1 MTSAPSWPTR
11 AYCLVDHVAELE
23 RRLVE
28 QAAELTSTID
38 KLKKSEAEATA
49 RAEELS
55 SILDAIPGIVIIS
68 RDPTCDHVTGNRAT
82 YDLLRLPYDSNLS
95 KSARENNNRCSQ
107 FQIMN
112 AGREL
117 ATSELPVRR
126 AVASG
131 REIQAAELTWVSND
145 GTSLDTLG
153 NAVPLRDREGKI
165 RGAVGVFVDITARNQ
180 AMAALRESEDRY
192 RDLVEHSQDLLCT
205 HDLNGKVLSCNPAA
219 ARSLGYEV
227 NQLLDRPLRAVIAP
241 EFRVQ
246 FDAYLCRIKT
256 VGVDKGAMAVITRT
270 GERRIWEY
278 HNTLRAE
285 AIPAPIV
292 RGIAHDVT
300 ERKRAE
306 RSLRL
311 FRMLIDESNESVE
324 VVDPGTLR
332 ILDVNQK
339 ACSSLGYSREEL
351 LCLRIPDIESE
362 ASGSTTAGLTQE
374 LKKSRSLVMERMRRR
389 KDGSTF
395 PVEVSLKWVQ
405 LERDYYVTIARD
417 ITDRK
422 QVVEKLQEYERVI
435 EGYEDPVI
443 VVDRQYRYVIA
454 NRAFLNYR
462 DMQKEQVIGRSVGEV
477 LDRQVFETTIK
488 QKMDECFQGK
498 VIEYEMQHEYPK
510 LGKRDLRVSYFPI
523 EGPGGF
529 DRIVCIV
536 RDVTHQKQAERALQQ
551 AQAEVARVT
560 RFAAMG
566 ELTASIAHEIN
577 QPLAAVAAD
586 ASAALRWLA
595 PQPPNLD
602 EAREALGRA
611 IQEVNRAGRVIQR
624 IRALLQREPDAVQT
638 LDGNELIC
646 ETLLLAENELRRS
659 GVTVKTALADDAP
672 APRGDRTQVQQ
683 VILNLILNAIDAMS
697 SVNDRPRELVIA
709 SFNSPEGLL
718 IQVQDSGTGLDSALI
733 EGIFEPFFTT
743 KPNGIGLGL
752 SISRSIV
759 EAHGG
764 HLWATP
770 NFPRGALFQFT
781 LARTDVAA

>member
-389 KDGSTF
+389 KDG
-395 PVEVSLKWVQ
+395 P
-405 LERDYYVTIARD
+405 
-417 ITDRK
+417 
-422 QVVEKLQEYERVI
+422 
-435 EGYEDPVI
+435 P
-443 VVDRQYRYVIA
+443 
-454 NRAFLNYR
+454 
-462 DMQKEQVIGRSVGEV
+462 
-477 LDRQVFETTIK
+477 
-488 QKMDECFQGK
+488 
-498 VIEYEMQHEYPK
+498 YPWK
-510 LGKRDLRVSYFPI
+510 
-523 EGPGGF
+523 
-529 DRIVCIV
+529 
-536 RDVTHQKQAERALQQ
+536 
-551 AQAEVARVT
+551 
-560 RFAAMG
+560 
-566 ELTASIAHEIN
+566 
-577 QPLAAVAAD
+577 
-586 ASAALRWLA
+586 
-595 PQPPNLD
+595 
-602 EAREALGRA
+602 
-611 IQEVNRAGRVIQR
+611 
-624 IRALLQREPDAVQT
+624 
-638 LDGNELIC
+638 
-646 ETLLLAENELRRS
+646 
-659 GVTVKTALADDAP
+659 
-672 APRGDRTQVQQ
+672 
-683 VILNLILNAIDAMS
+683 S
-697 SVNDRPRELVIA
+697 S
-709 SFNSPEGLL
+709 
-718 IQVQDSGTGLDSALI
+718 
-733 EGIFEPFFTT
+733 
-743 KPNGIGLGL
+743 
-752 SISRSIV
+752 
-759 EAHGG
+759 
-764 HLWATP
+764 
-770 NFPRGALFQFT
+770 
-781 LARTDVAA
+781 